1 MSDFF
6 GPTPGTAS
14 GASAVVDDETV
25 VDARVERSH
34 RVIRA
39 AAVAQLA
46 VGGWGAFTI
55 EAVAARAGVARST
68 VYRHW
73 PDKVTLLVDALE
85 HHSVQPPAG
94 TATGRDRV
102 VELVRHLAE
111 AMADPRRSA
120 LVPALAEAAEHDAEV
135 RQVSRRF
142 SAARRAALVS
152 ALREIGVADAEL
164 VSLALSGAVFYARI
178 MGEAPLDPARADD
191 LVTAIL
197 GPEP

>member
-1 MSDFF
+1 MSDFLAAVS
-6 GPTPGTAS
+6 GTAA
-14 GASAVVDDETV
+14 GASAGVEAGEV

-46 VGGWGAFTI
+46 AGGWGAFTI

-85 HHSVQPPAG
+85 HHSVQPPEG
-94 TATGRDRV
+94 TVAGRDRV
-102 VELVRHLAE
+102 VELVHHLAE
-111 AMADPRRSA
+111 AMADPQRSA
-120 LVPALAEAAEHDAEV
+120 LVPALAETAEHDPEV

-152 ALREIGVADAEL
+152 ALGEVGVADAEL
-164 VSLALSGAVFYARI
+164 ASLALSGAVFYARF

-191 LVTAIL
+191 LVTAVL
-197 GPEP
+197 GPAP